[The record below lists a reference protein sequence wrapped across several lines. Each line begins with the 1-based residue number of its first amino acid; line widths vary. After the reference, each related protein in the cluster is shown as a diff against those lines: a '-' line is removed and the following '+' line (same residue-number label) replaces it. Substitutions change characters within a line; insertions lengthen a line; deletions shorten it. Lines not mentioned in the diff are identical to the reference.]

1 MLIPNSDFVGSAAAP
16 PCLVRA
22 SGRSTAAAG
31 EAAWR
36 FGESR
41 RRLRAVVAGW
51 SWKHLA
57 EGTGGRDR
65 VGNAA
70 SARSTV
76 TESGGGLS
84 HLPHRAAGSGL
95 PPASLGLWARGRG
108 CVKGEK
114 CVGWVGAGNE
124 RGVKG
129 AVSGSVQRNEATASI
144 LRCPTHLLAG
154 FCSSLSQKPNLGAFG
169 PVWGPAGLPRCLS
182 PLVPTHPKW
191 HRWPQLSGIPQAEPA
206 PERGKT
212 PNPGGF
218 GVGGALLGARLP

>member
-1 MLIPNSDFVGSAAAP
+1 MCENRAKGHSSAGELRPGCARALPLVLKRGRIKHPCLAPPPQQLRLGAVGLGGFPARATEAASLGRGARMPIPNSDFVGSAAAP

-76 TESGGGLS
+76 TESGGGYPIFLT
-84 HLPHRAAGSGL
+84 GQQ
-95 PPASLGLWARGRG
+95 ARG
-108 CVKGEK
+108 C
-114 CVGWVGAGNE
+114 
-124 RGVKG
+124 
-129 AVSGSVQRNEATASI
+129 
-144 LRCPTHLLAG
+144 H
-154 FCSSLSQKPNLGAFG
+154 
-169 PVWGPAGLPRCLS
+169 
-182 PLVPTHPKW
+182 
-191 HRWPQLSGIPQAEPA
+191 
-206 PERGKT
+206 
-212 PNPGGF
+212 
-218 GVGGALLGARLP
+218 RLPWGCGHGEGDA